1 MIYILKSITY
11 ESKVIEKSRS
21 RNCSN
26 AHVLAHISRCFDDKK
41 KSRTQSRASKK
52 KGQTSTHFV
61 SKYIHV
67 CTKIEDLLIMSV
79 YPDLQTL
86 YL

>member
-41 KSRTQSRASKK
+41 NLELRVGLVKK
-52 KGQTSTHFV
+52 KAKQVRTLCLNIYMYV
-61 SKYIHV
+61 QKL
-67 CTKIEDLLIMSV
+67 KI
-79 YPDLQTL
+79 Y
-86 YL
+86 

>member
-1 MIYILKSITY
+1 METAITVLKANKKKTWAESRLMIYILKSITY

-41 KSRTQSRASKK
+41 NLELRVGLVKK
-52 KGQTSTHFV
+52 RPNKHALRV
-61 SKYIHV
+61 
-67 CTKIEDLLIMSV
+67 
-79 YPDLQTL
+79 
-86 YL
+86 

>member
-1 MIYILKSITY
+1 MIYILKSITH

-52 KGQTSTHFV
+52 KAKQARTSCLNV
-61 SKYIHV
+61 YMYVQKSKIY
-67 CTKIEDLLIMSV
+67 
-79 YPDLQTL
+79 
-86 YL
+86 